1 MGISHTRCLIP
12 LQHEPD
18 IVGSVDR
25 AGRRQL
31 EIPISAQEL
40 HLATLKHILKCL
52 LTGSLHSP
60 ALAVQGAAGIDL
72 LGVLKGWNWAQHK
85 RKGISVLLY
94 VIN

>member
-1 MGISHTRCLIP
+1 MGISHTRCLI
-12 LQHEPD
+12 LLRGEPD
-18 IVGSVDR
+18 LEGSVGR

-31 EIPISAQEL
+31 QIAIFAQEL

-52 LTGSLHSP
+52 LTSSLHSR
-60 ALAVQGAAGIDL
+60 ALGVPGAAGIDL
-72 LGVLKGWNWAQHK
+72 PGALKGWNWAQHK

>member
-12 LQHEPD
+12 LQGEPD

-52 LTGSLHSP
+52 LTASLHSP